1 MGANSTIDLPGANI
15 TSDAATIILGGPGAS
30 FTAVSSLANITAVGS
45 LELSGGASFSSAGDL
60 ENTGTID
67 LADPGTLN
75 VTGNYTQDSSGRF
88 LTGIGGYVPGSDFG
102 QLNVTGQAN
111 LSGALQVSLFGGF
124 TPVVSDSFRIMTY
137 GSVSGGFSTET
148 GLAIGGGLNFVSK
161 PTTSHFDLD
170 VLASYVVTT
179 TADSGPGSLRQAILD
194 SNSTAG
200 PDTIDFDIPM
210 SDPNHDFGTNSWT
223 ITPLTPL
230 PAISV
235 PTTIDGDSQPGTLAP
250 WYFPVIVING
260 SSAGAGADGLQL
272 TAGNSSIIALTIN
285 GFSGD
290 GVSITSDHNTVLDS
304 IIGADVTETVAVPN
318 AVGVYVTGAWN
329 VIGITGAGSPFTNGD
344 NGNAISGN
352 SGAGLWISGSGATEN
367 VVAGNFLGAA
377 FSAPPNGTDGVL
389 IDNGATNNWIGVNSV
404 YAAATASDNNTIS
417 GNGGAGVL
425 ITGVGTSGNVV
436 AGNDIG
442 TDFYGQTSTPNDVGV
457 EIAAGASSNLIGASG
472 QDGAD
477 DALERNIISGNSL
490 VGVWITGAGTNN
502 NVVAGDYIG
511 TERQPA

>member
-1 MGANSTIDLPGANI
+1 MFLRR
-15 TSDAATIILGGPGAS
+15 TSSQP
-30 FTAVSSLANITAVGS
+30 
-45 LELSGGASFSSAGDL
+45 
-60 ENTGTID
+60 
-67 LADPGTLN
+67 
-75 VTGNYTQDSSGRF
+75 R
-88 LTGIGGYVPGSDFG
+88 LTP
-102 QLNVTGQAN
+102 AP
-111 LSGALQVSLFGGF
+111 A
-124 TPVVSDSFRIMTY
+124 R
-137 GSVSGGFSTET
+137 
-148 GLAIGGGLNFVSK
+148 
-161 PTTSHFDLD
+161 
-170 VLASYVVTT
+170 
-179 TADSGPGSLRQAILD
+179 LRQAILD

-230 PAISV
+230 PSISV

-352 SGAGLWISGSGATEN
+352 SVRASGS
-367 VVAGNFLGAA
+367 AA
-377 FSAPPNGTDGVL
+377 RERRKTSSRAISWAPHSPHPP
-389 IDNGATNNWIGVNSV
+389 
-404 YAAATASDNNTIS
+404 TART
-417 GNGGAGVL
+417 AC
-425 ITGVGTSGNVV
+425 
-436 AGNDIG
+436 
-442 TDFYGQTSTPNDVGV
+442 
-457 EIAAGASSNLIGASG
+457 
-472 QDGAD
+472 
-477 DALERNIISGNSL
+477 
-490 VGVWITGAGTNN
+490 
-502 NVVAGDYIG
+502 
-511 TERQPA
+511 